1 MSLEE
6 DPDLR
11 VTSMEDVDAM
21 QVDVDVGG
29 FYRLLLNH
37 IHTVDGSGFH
47 NEKLQAKRLP
57 RPLRK
62 RMSHRWKTC
71 LVQHHC
77 L

>member
-29 FYRLLLNH
+29 FCVLL
-37 IHTVDGSGFH
+37 
-47 NEKLQAKRLP
+47 
-57 RPLRK
+57 
-62 RMSHRWKTC
+62 
-71 LVQHHC
+71 
-77 L
+77 